1 MIMDSSPE
9 HIHVDEVT
17 MSKKADELP
26 SSDVL
31 LKMCNI
37 FNSLQSQTRLNILF
51 LLYNNDLCVRELEL
65 ALDVSQSAISHSLRL
80 LRQLDLVRV
89 KKEGRFAVYSIADK
103 HVQELINVCQ
113 EHVLEV

>member
-9 HIHVDEVT
+9 HICADEVT
-17 MSKKADELP
+17 ISKKEYGLP

-37 FNSLQSQTRLNILF
+37 FKSLQSETRLNILF
-51 LLYNNDLCVRELEL
+51 LLSNNDLCVRELEL
-65 ALDVSQSAISHSLRL
+65 RLGVSQSAISHSLRL

-103 HVQELINVCQ
+103 HVEQLINVCQ
-113 EHVLEV
+113 EHVLEE